1 MCLFPHIN
9 VVEEKQ
15 TETMDESKV
24 LTFDT
29 LKPELFYPS
38 RVENQDTS
46 PHVIKMAVEL
56 EKFFLVELRDPK
68 KTTSNYPKIADINF
82 IWGQTTDE

>member
-1 MCLFPHIN
+1 MLPF
-9 VVEEKQ
+9 K
-15 TETMDESKV
+15 K
-24 LTFDT
+24 F
-29 LKPELFYPS
+29 KAELFYPS
-38 RVENQDTS
+38 RVENQDNS

-68 KTTSNYPKIADINF
+68 KATSNYPKIADINF